1 VTLIAMAGL
10 AGALDAGLSARG
22 GEATLVQR
30 VIAEATR
37 SGLTI
42 RAARDLRAGTQT
54 GKHQGW
60 MAVETVQQPSGQ
72 LTWSVLGEG
81 GSERTRNKVFR
92 ALLDGEAAAWRDGGA
107 DAGALTL
114 ANYQFDSVPSADDG
128 LVRIRLTP
136 RRDDPRLVRG
146 TLTVSADGY
155 PVVLEG
161 TLAKS
166 PSFWVRRVSIV
177 KRFARI
183 NGITLPSSIES
194 VADVRMVG
202 PSIFSMCYHYRE
214 INGHSVAQGAAS
226 ATSAIRHANYALF
239 QQPASN

>member
-1 VTLIAMAGL
+1 MAGL
-10 AGALDAGLSARG
+10 AGALDASVSASG
-22 GEATLVQR
+22 ADATLVQR
-30 VIAEATR
+30 VIAEASR
-37 SGLTI
+37 SGLSI
-42 RAARDLRAGTQT
+42 LAARDLRAGTQT

-60 MAVETVQQPSGQ
+60 MAVETLQQPSGQ
-72 LTWSVLGEG
+72 FTWSVLGEG

-92 ALLDGEAAAWRDGGA
+92 ALLDAEAAGLRDGA
-107 DAGALTL
+107 AEASQLTS
-114 ANYQFDSVPSADDG
+114 ANYQFDISQPTSEGVI
-128 LVRIRLTP
+128 RIQLTP
-136 RRDDPRLVRG
+136 RREDPRLVRG
-146 TLTVSADGY
+146 TLTVSADGH
-155 PVVLEG
+155 PLVLEG

-183 NGITLPSSIES
+183 NGITLPTSIES

-214 INGHSVAQGAAS
+214 INGRSVAQGAAS

>member
-1 VTLIAMAGL
+1 MAGL
-10 AGALDAGLSARG
+10 AGALDASVSASG
-22 GEATLVQR
+22 ADATLVQR

-72 LTWSVLGEG
+72 FTWSVLSEG
-81 GSERTRNKVFR
+81 GSERTRNKVLR
-92 ALLDGEAAAWRDGGA
+92 ALLDAEAEGLRDGA
-107 DAGALTL
+107 AEASQLTP
-114 ANYQFDSVPSADDG
+114 ANYQFDSYEPTGDG
-128 LVRIRLTP
+128 LVRIQLTP
-136 RRDDPRLVRG
+136 RREDPRLVRG

-155 PVVLEG
+155 PLVLEG

-183 NGITLPSSIES
+183 DGITLPTSIES
-194 VADVRMVG
+194 IAEVKMVG
-202 PSIFSMCYHYRE
+202 PSKLSMCYHYRE
-214 INGHSVAQGAAS
+214 INGRSVAQSAAS

-239 QQPASN
+239 LRPTSN